1 MFQPSQRVVYNNEEY
16 NVIGH
21 QGDNWVRISKKHE
34 STTSGPIIGFCV
46 HKVLLTLVEVNAQ
59 PESLKKLSSS
69 VEKARMLVQHAVDYK
84 SLYFHLRQ
92 TGYLQNDLRA
102 FIAEQ
107 NRREQHFGLL
117 KSMVIAKLSKII
129 RTKEM
134 H

>member
-21 QGDNWVRISKKHE
+21 QGENWVRISKKKE
-34 STTSGPIIGFCV
+34 SATSGLILGFCV
-46 HKVLLTLVEVNAQ
+46 HRTLLTLVEIKDQ
-59 PESLKKLSSS
+59 PVSLKKLSPS
-69 VEKARMLVQHAVDYK
+69 VDKARMLVQHAVDYK
-84 SLYFHLRQ
+84 TLYYHLRQ

-107 NRREQHFGLL
+107 NRRGQHFGLL
-117 KSMVIAKLSKII
+117 KSMVIAKLAKII
-129 RTKEM
+129 RLRQS